1 MNFDWKCSVTSAI
14 LTVLVYL
21 LLVKV
26 FLGDNR
32 PSAVSTGE
40 DFFKS
45 DAWFLLVSAWIGY
58 LINANLFQGCGKT
71 NGW

>member
-21 LLVKV
+21 LLVKI
-26 FLGDNR
+26 FLGDSK
-32 PSAVSTGE
+32 PSSVSSNE
-40 DFFKS
+40 DFFRS
-45 DAWFLLVSAWIGY
+45 DAWFILVSAWIGY

>member
-1 MNFDWKCSVTSAI
+1 MNFDWKCSVTTAI

-32 PSAVSTGE
+32 PSSASSGE

-45 DAWFLLVSAWIGY
+45 DAFLVLLAAWLGF

>member
-21 LLVKV
+21 LMVKM
-26 FLGDNR
+26 FAHDQKLTSASDGGDL
-32 PSAVSTGE
+32 
-40 DFFKS
+40 FKS
-45 DAWFLLVSAWIGY
+45 DAFFILVSAWIGY